1 MTHMREV
8 VIIGSDAGGTMTDML
23 LVDKDGDFVVGKAA
37 TTPRDESIGF
47 INSLADA
54 FERWQMDWEKQA
66 KSVLPS
72 VLSVVYS
79 GTGMLNALLTRTGRK
94 VGIIITKGFEDTLLH
109 ERGAQ
114 IHAGYGYQD
123 KVHKVAHVHN
133 VPLVPKKLIRGVT
146 ERVSIVFGEEVIP
159 VYEDEARQA
168 TADLLDGGV
177 EGIAILCLC
186 SYLNPAHEKRIAE
199 IAKEVMEEK
208 GREVPLY
215 LSSELM
221 PVWREGSRLNAT
233 VLQAYGAEP
242 VRAHLFRIEQKL
254 RDNGYKY
261 PLQIVLADGGV
272 ANIRYPALFKA
283 CFSGPVGGLLGG
295 RYLSQVMDMPNLVCA
310 DMGGTS
316 FDVGLIM
323 GGEPIMLREVEVGRA
338 IVNIPT
344 LVMNSIGAGTG
355 QYVRIDP
362 ESKWVDIGPESAGA
376 DPGPVCY
383 NMGNETPTVMDCAL
397 ILGILN
403 PDYYLG
409 GKMKLHKTLAFKAIK
424 EKCADPMAVDPYQ
437 FAEGVINLINV
448 RMREHISTVLSVWGY
463 SPADYHLIGYGGAGP
478 MFLAGYTEGL
488 PFKGI
493 FTVPWAA
500 AFSAFGCCAA
510 DYLHRYQKS
519 TIVAILPGA
528 DEPTKMFMG
537 TLVNSGWEDLERIA
551 VSEME
556 KEGFR
561 KEDIIMRQ
569 IAYVRYMG
577 QLEDVEVIS
586 PVSRINTAQDMD
598 KLIDAFEET
607 YSRKYTY
614 AAKYPEAGYHIM
626 ELGLHASVPKPKPML
641 SKHPLRGKAPP
652 MKAFK
657 GEREVYQGGEWKRA
671 KIYEMDLLESRNEV
685 KGLAIL
691 EAPATTMLVPE
702 GKRVVVDEYKRYWL
716 KEA

>member
-1 MTHMREV
+1 
-8 VIIGSDAGGTMTDML
+8 
-23 LVDKDGDFVVGKAA
+23 
-37 TTPRDESIGF
+37 
-47 INSLADA
+47 
-54 FERWQMDWEKQA
+54 
-66 KSVLPS
+66 
-72 VLSVVYS
+72 
-79 GTGMLNALLTRTGRK
+79 
-94 VGIIITKGFEDTLLH
+94 
-109 ERGAQ
+109 
-114 IHAGYGYQD
+114 
-123 KVHKVAHVHN
+123 
-133 VPLVPKKLIRGVT
+133 
-146 ERVSIVFGEEVIP
+146 
-159 VYEDEARQA
+159 
-168 TADLLDGGV
+168 
-177 EGIAILCLC
+177 
-186 SYLNPAHEKRIAE
+186 
-199 IAKEVMEEK
+199 
-208 GREVPLY
+208 
-215 LSSELM
+215 
-221 PVWREGSRLNAT
+221 
-233 VLQAYGAEP
+233 
-242 VRAHLFRIEQKL
+242 
-254 RDNGYKY
+254 
-261 PLQIVLADGGV
+261 
-272 ANIRYPALFKA
+272 
-283 CFSGPVGGLLGG
+283 
-295 RYLSQVMDMPNLVCA
+295 
-310 DMGGTS
+310 
-316 FDVGLIM
+316 
-323 GGEPIMLREVEVGRA
+323 
-338 IVNIPT
+338 
-344 LVMNSIGAGTG
+344 
-355 QYVRIDP
+355 
-362 ESKWVDIGPESAGA
+362 
-376 DPGPVCY
+376 
-383 NMGNETPTVMDCAL
+383 MGNETPTVMDCAL

-424 EKCADPMAVDPYQ
+424 EKCADPMAVDPYR

-626 ELGLHASVPKPKPML
+626 ELGLHASVPKPKPVL

-652 MKAFK
+652 RKAFK

-702 GKRVVVDEYKRYWL
+702 GKRVVVDEYERYWL